1 MNQWTGFFMIGISVM
16 KELIYQKRFGPK
28 IFTCNFAMPLNIV
41 RSPARLPLEVLLG
54 SLTTNLIDKDLVD
67 YI

>member
-1 MNQWTGFFMIGISVM
+1 MIGISVM

-28 IFTCNFAMPLNIV
+28 IFTCNFAMPLNTV
-41 RSPARLPLEVLLG
+41 RRSSARLPLEVLLG

>member
-1 MNQWTGFFMIGISVM
+1 M

-41 RSPARLPLEVLLG
+41 RSPERLPLEVLLG
-54 SLTTNLIDKDLVD
+54 SLTTNLIGKDLVD